1 MFARKPRLQAHQSF
15 RTGFTLIELLM
26 VMAIIAILAALILP
40 AISSVR
46 RTARI
51 AEVKSE
57 MESIKA
63 SITQFKVRFGIEPP
77 SHLTFC
83 EQGSDW
89 SDPAVIAANPRIPES
104 RGIIRQLWPSYPF
117 GDLDLNDKNGATE
130 IHEFNGA
137 ECLVFFLGGLV
148 DSNSGAF
155 IGFSKNPNAPFSL
168 GGDRE
173 GPFFEF
179 DPTRTTS
186 VDGDD
191 FLEYVDKIPSQS
203 KPILYF
209 STYGRQRY
217 PTTVSGSTWYNS
229 DNWDPVNSI
238 GMERAYYRS
247 IDIADAGKSTPYEK
261 SSYQLISP
269 GFDYEYGTG
278 GEFDLEQSFSL
289 SEADRD
295 NITSFHSGLIGE

>member
-1 MFARKPRLQAHQSF
+1 MLARQLRLQTHSTF
-15 RTGFTLIELLM
+15 RRGFTLIELLM

-63 SITQFKVRFGIEPP
+63 AITTFKVRFGIEPP

-117 GDLDLNDKNGATE
+117 GDLDLDNSGTTTD
-130 IHEFNGA
+130 IHQFNGS

-155 IGFSKNPNAPFSL
+155 IGFSKNPNAPFAL

-179 DPTRTTS
+179 APSRTIS
-186 VDGDD
+186 VDGDI
-191 FLEYVDKIPSQS
+191 FLEYLDKIPSQS

-217 PTTVSGSTWYNS
+217 PTTVSGTTWYNS
-229 DNWDPVNSI
+229 DNWDPITSI

-247 IDIADAGKSTPYEK
+247 VDVSDAGKSTPYEK

-269 GFDYEYGTG
+269 GFDYQYGTG
-278 GEFDLEQSFSL
+278 GAFDSEQPITL
-289 SEADRD
+289 SDADRD
-295 NITSFHSGLIGE
+295 NITSFHSGLIGD

>member
-1 MFARKPRLQAHQSF
+1 MLARQHKTQMLRPAQS
-15 RTGFTLIELLM
+15 GFTLIELLI
-26 VMAIIAILAALILP
+26 VMTIIGILAALILP
-40 AISSVR
+40 AINSAR
-46 RTARI
+46 TTARI

-89 SDPAVIAANPRIPES
+89 SDPTVIAANPRIPES

-117 GDLDLNDKNGATE
+117 GDLDLNNSGTTTD

-155 IGFSKNPNAPFSL
+155 IGFSKNPAAPFAL

-179 DPTRTTS
+179 DPPRTIS
-186 VDGDD
+186 LDGDV
-191 FLEYVDKIPSQS
+191 FLEYLDKIPSQS

-217 PTTVSGSTWYNS
+217 PTTVSGTTWYNS
-229 DNWDPVNSI
+229 DNWDPINSI
-238 GMERAYYRS
+238 GMQRAYYRTV
-247 IDIADAGKSTPYEK
+247 DAADAGKSTPYEK

-269 GFDYEYGTG
+269 GFDYEYGVG
-278 GEFDLEQSFSL
+278 GAFDVEQSSLL
-289 SEADRD
+289 SEADKD
-295 NITSFHSGLIGE
+295 NITSFHSGQLGR